1 MPVGVNISYTE
12 DAHLLHQKPR
22 RASASVK
29 PGTWVPTP
37 RPRIGDWTRRGA
49 CLLMVKGRKSG
60 QTRRRNTNESCLF
73 QAGMVGSIFFYTLA
87 PANDAA
93 DPRIVYSRTCRLPF
107 KVQPRLA

>member
-1 MPVGVNISYTE
+1 MPVGVNIFYTE

-49 CLLMVKGRKSG
+49 CLLMVNGRKSG

-73 QAGMVGSIFFYTLA
+73 QAGMVGSIFFTLS
-87 PANDAA
+87 
-93 DPRIVYSRTCRLPF
+93 PRRTMRLT
-107 KVQPRLA
+107 RAS